1 MLSNL
6 LLARSITLNTG
17 DTQVQEKE
25 KITFQRWGFQLRKG
39 KVAGSLSTQQLT
51 LAPDQR
57 SNPDLVQRRR
67 EIPQEK
73 RREAEE
79 ILSSSLERFCYSKPW
94 EVTGRNETDGQK
106 QSKEFL
112 CRLQSSTRFSSVE
125 HYLLCQKGS

>member
-51 LAPDQR
+51 LAPR
-57 SNPDLVQRRR
+57 VWEPGSCSEEERNPSREKEGSRRNS
-67 EIPQEK
+67 E
-73 RREAEE
+73 
-79 ILSSSLERFCYSKPW
+79 
-94 EVTGRNETDGQK
+94 
-106 QSKEFL
+106 
-112 CRLQSSTRFSSVE
+112 LQFGT
-125 HYLLCQKGS
+125 LLLL